1 MTVPVVIGGSKDIG
15 QFMAQRFGA
24 SDDDVVI
31 TSSSPS
37 TAEEVAKS
45 TGGSTGGIALDLSRP
60 ATIEDPWK
68 KCC

>member
-15 QFMAQRFGA
+15 QFTAQRFGD

-45 TGGSTGGIALDLSRP
+45 TGGSTRGIALDLSRP
-60 ATIEDPWK
+60 ATIEDPWQ